1 MEAIAA
7 SILSSK
13 TAGVY
18 ESDLQTA
25 LEASRLEAGHQ
36 KEDRELDEAIA
47 KSMETFR
54 GEKAARLAEEA
65 ATEAARLARLT
76 RMSRRFKSGFS
87 VKPTLGLLTGIL
99 PSQSPSNSPPPSADA
114 AGAGAAAGAP
124 KSDDSDDSPAAGAG
138 TGAPPNE
145 KVGTDAGTAANAG
158 AGAGAAVAAAASAA
172 VDASATP
179 KKGTNANDDGG
190 ANDGGASSCSYAA
203 QNECS
208 AVGPVVKCGGGEIA
222 TRRDASYVIVCRVPC
237 HMWLTRFLPFLVDPF
252 SDRFVA

>member
-1 MEAIAA
+1 MVPDDDALLMEAIAA

-145 KVGTDAGTAANAG
+145 KVG

-208 AVGPVVKCGGGEIA
+208 AVGPVVKCGGEDCNQA
-222 TRRDASYVIVCRVPC
+222 
-237 HMWLTRFLPFLVDPF
+237 
-252 SDRFVA
+252 